1 MCFAIVHNIYLVV
14 KLNEAL
20 AQHPELLKVLPMT
33 ALTQPLD
40 AVYKNGIKMFG
51 VLADALLR
59 LACGFE
65 GS

>member
-1 MCFAIVHNIYLVV
+1 MYLVV

-20 AQHPELLKVLPMT
+20 ARHPELLKVLPMT
-33 ALTQPLD
+33 ASTQPHD
-40 AVYKNGIKMFG
+40 AVYKMFG
-51 VLADALLR
+51 VLADTLLR